1 MNLSHPLRI
10 SFCKVIIDGYDAD
23 TFAFQCIQVCRQCR
37 NKCLTFTGLHLCNTS
52 LVKNDTTDKLY
63 TVMLHSKDTFAGL
76 TYNGKCLRKQVIQCL
91 SLFETFLEL
100 SRFSFQF
107 LVA

>member
-52 LVKNDTTDKLY
+52 LVKNDTTDNLY
-63 TVMLHSKDTFAGL
+63 AVMLHAEHTFCCF
-76 TYNGKCLRKQVIQCL
+76 TNRCKCFRQKVIQ
-91 SLFETFLEL
+91 SLAL
-100 SRFSFQF
+100 FQTLF
-107 LVA
+107 IFFCFVS